1 MDDRQS
7 CEECLVG
14 GRLRKPPVRQPD
26 AGPVLHYPQLEK
38 GMVCHHIA
46 DHYRQLECPERQRL
60 DRTLRWRSWKSAKTW
75 ESARQLEGG
84 ILRQR
89 RASKRRFVLDH
100 ARDSGSPVPQVLE
113 GIEESDDGSKT
124 FKKLLKRSK
133 QCSMNA
139 TKC

>member
-1 MDDRQS
+1 MGDRQS

-14 GRLRKPPVRQPD
+14 GRLRKPAVRQPD

-38 GMVCHHIA
+38 GMVCHFSA
-46 DHYRQLECPERQRL
+46 DHYRQLERPERQRL
-60 DRTLRWRSWKSAKTW
+60 DRALRRRSWKSAKAW

-84 ILRQR
+84 IFRQR

-100 ARDSGSPVPQVLE
+100 ARDSGFPVPQVLE
-113 GIEESDDGSKT
+113 GIEESDDASNT
-124 FKKLLKRSK
+124 VKKLAQRIK